1 MDPPLPPGWSAA
13 RDPASG
19 RTYYYEHAT
28 RRTAWARPAPAASE
42 EAEELPPGVERSAGP
57 VALPRPA
64 PAPAAA
70 AAPRAAPTV
79 ARPGDAP
86 AEPVA
91 ETRAAAPTRK
101 HRLNTACTFVIA
113 PGASGAN
120 FCYELTECLRRL
132 GHATEVERWHGAYSK
147 DIKRN
152 ADRLERFAKEA
163 AAASG
168 PGCRV
173 LLVGDGYGGRV
184 VAHLLARWAA
194 GEPPPANVFADAALL
209 VGYQLYGAAPPRN
222 SGDDRLALLQAL
234 PASTRLLFVSGEK
247 DEFLDRTKGGTAW
260 RDVGAAR
267 GVAALRAA
275 AADLPCAAHATVVG
289 IENTG
294 QQPLRAGRKR
304 TEPAKALV
312 LRALAPF
319 VDALAGVVDDDRG
332 RKRLRADPDD
342 ALARADD
349 DEAADGLTRA
359 HDLEAVAEG
368 EKRGAY
374 GYN

>member
-1 MDPPLPPGWSAA
+1 
-13 RDPASG
+13 
-19 RTYYYEHAT
+19 
-28 RRTAWARPAPAASE
+28 
-42 EAEELPPGVERSAGP
+42 
-57 VALPRPA
+57 
-64 PAPAAA
+64 
-70 AAPRAAPTV
+70 
-79 ARPGDAP
+79 
-86 AEPVA
+86 
-91 ETRAAAPTRK
+91 
-101 HRLNTACTFVIA
+101 
-113 PGASGAN
+113 
-120 FCYELTECLRRL
+120 
-132 GHATEVERWHGAYSK
+132 
-147 DIKRN
+147 
-152 ADRLERFAKEA
+152 
-163 AAASG
+163 
-168 PGCRV
+168 V

-184 VAHLLARWAA
+184 VAHLLARWASD

-319 VDALAGVVDDDRG
+319 VDALAGVVDDDR
-332 RKRLRADPDD
+332 RKKLRPNPDD

>member
-1 MDPPLPPGWSAA
+1 MEPPLPAGWSSA

-19 RTYYYEHAT
+19 RTYYYEHST
-28 RRTAWARPAPAASE
+28 RRTAWTRPAPPAPAPD
-42 EAEELPPGVERSAGP
+42 AEELPPGVERSAGP
-57 VALPRPA
+57 VAMPRT
-64 PAPAAA
+64 APAAA
-70 AAPRAAPTV
+70 AAPRAAAPPTV

-152 ADRLERFAKEA
+152 ADRLESFAKEA

-184 VAHLLARWAA
+184 VAHLLARWAG

-319 VDALAGVVDDDRG
+319 VDALAGVVADDR
-332 RKRLRADPDD
+332 RKRLRGDPDD